1 MQSNLIKLPE
11 KKDIN
16 FIEKCRKQ
24 IPTFIMVV
32 NAEGPIKVIKC

>member
-11 KKDIN
+11 KKVSN
-16 FIEKCRKQ
+16 FIENSRKQ

-32 NAEGPIKVIKC
+32 NAAGPIKEK